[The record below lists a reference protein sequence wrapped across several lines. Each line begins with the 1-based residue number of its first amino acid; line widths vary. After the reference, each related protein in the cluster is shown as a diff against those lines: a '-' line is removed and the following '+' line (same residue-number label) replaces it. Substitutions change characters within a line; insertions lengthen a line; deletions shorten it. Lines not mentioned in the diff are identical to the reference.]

1 MSKQEKMELTHY
13 RTLGRSGLKVSP
25 LTLGTMTFGTDWHYG
40 ASPETSKEILTAY
53 LEQGGNMLDTANIY
67 TRGHSEKIIGDYL
80 KESNVNRDRLVI
92 ATKFFGSMR
101 PGDPNSGGTGR
112 KAMVQ
117 ALEASLR
124 RLQTD
129 YIDLYWMHAFDPHTP
144 TEETLYTLESLIQSG
159 KIRYIGVSD
168 TPAWKIAEAQTI
180 AHFRGWPAFIGLQIE
195 YSLLERTV
203 EAELVPMA
211 REMQLGVMPWSPL
224 KQGLLSGKYTRENK
238 GEVLSKR
245 AVTGPVSEKAYDVID
260 MLNTVAADYRVPASA
275 VALAWVMAREGVTST
290 IIGARTTEQLQ
301 QNMQALAVTLS
312 PQVIAA
318 LDALSAPDL
327 IFPYNLLANA
337 RHIAQGGAT
346 INGEASVL
354 PAILPQQE
362 NDHY

>member
-1 MSKQEKMELTHY
+1 MDVTHY

-25 LTLGTMTFGTDWHYG
+25 LTLGAMTFGTDWHYG
-40 ASPETSKEILTAY
+40 ASPETSKEILAAY
-53 LEQGGNMLDTANIY
+53 LDQGGNMIDTANIY
-67 TRGHSEKIIGDYL
+67 TRGHSEKIIGDYV
-80 KESNVNRDRLVI
+80 KESHINRDRLVI

-112 KAMVQ
+112 KTIIAS
-117 ALEASLR
+117 LEASLR

-144 TEETLYTLESLIQSG
+144 IEETLYTLEKLVQSG

-238 GEVLSKR
+238 DQTLSKR
-245 AVTGPVSEKAYDVID
+245 STNGPVSEKVYDLTEA
-260 MLNTVAADYRVPASA
+260 LNNIAANYRVPTSA
-275 VALAWVMAREGVTST
+275 IALAWVMAREGVTST
-290 IIGARTTEQLQ
+290 IIGARTAEQLQ
-301 QNMQALAVTLS
+301 QNLQALSVTLS
-312 PQVIAA
+312 PQVMAE
-318 LDALSAPDL
+318 LDALSAPEPV
-327 IFPYNLLANA
+327 FPYTLLANA

-346 INGEASVL
+346 INGQASVL
-354 PAILPQQE
+354 PAILPRKE

>member
-1 MSKQEKMELTHY
+1 MELTHY

-25 LTLGTMTFGTDWHYG
+25 LTLGAMTFGTDWHYG
-40 ASPETSKEILTAY
+40 ASPETSKEILAAY
-53 LEQGGNMLDTANIY
+53 LGQGGNMIDTANIY

-80 KESNVNRDRLVI
+80 KESNINRDRLVI

-112 KAMVQ
+112 KAIL
-117 ALEASLR
+117 ASLEASLR

-129 YIDLYWMHAFDPHTP
+129 YVDLYWMHAYDPHTP
-144 TEETLYTLESLIQSG
+144 IEETLYTLENLVQSG
-159 KIRYIGVSD
+159 KVRYIGVSD
-168 TPAWKIAEAQTI
+168 TPAWKIAAAQTI

-203 EAELVPMA
+203 EAELIPMA
-211 REMQLGVMPWSPL
+211 QEMQLGVMPWSPL
-224 KQGLLSGKYTRENK
+224 KQGILSGKYTRENK
-238 GEVLSKR
+238 GQTLSKR
-245 AVTGPVSEKAYDVID
+245 TATGSVSEKAYDVIEA
-260 MLNTVAADYRVPASA
+260 LNSIATDYRLPASA
-275 VALAWVMAREGVTST
+275 IALAWVMAREGVTST

-301 QNMQALAVTLS
+301 QNLLALTVTLS

-318 LDALSAPDL
+318 LDALSAPEPV
-327 IFPYNLLANA
+327 FPYTLLANA

-346 INGEASVL
+346 INGQASVL